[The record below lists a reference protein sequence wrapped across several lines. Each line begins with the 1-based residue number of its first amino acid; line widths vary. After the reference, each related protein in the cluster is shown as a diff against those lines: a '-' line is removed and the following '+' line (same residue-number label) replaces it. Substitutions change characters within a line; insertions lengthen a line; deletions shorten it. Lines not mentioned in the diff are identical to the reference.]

1 MSNRLVL
8 FAGLVLL
15 ACNLPM
21 PGPDAPWLIAPAD
34 GTALRSAPALLW
46 AASPG
51 ATRYEVQLST
61 TAKFTS
67 IVSDSTVADTVL
79 QLVLPTDGT
88 YHWRVRS
95 GDDAGWGDWSE
106 AWSFSRTR
114 FRVVGTT
121 PLTGYAQDIAARGEL
136 LFVAEGQAGISSHS
150 IAVPAEPVRL
160 SRVMDSQNEAHGVCP
175 ADSLVHVAYGYKE
188 LATYNAARPE
198 SLRVVGE
205 LEYPQPGF
213 GYDVAVADSF
223 VYLAADAQLLI
234 VNSSQPQYPNLVF
247 QYRYPRGLRGVAVSG
262 GICYLALEQ
271 LGIELWDVR
280 SLPPTRLGWLDTPSN
295 ARGIDVGGTTAYVAD
310 GRDGLVV
317 VDASNPSVPATLARL
332 DLPGY
337 ATRVTLCDTLALVAC
352 GDAGVCVVNVANPAQ
367 PVLAATIPGGN
378 TRGVAAAGRY
388 LYAADRDL
396 GIITIERE
404 D

>member
-1 MSNRLVL
+1 
-8 FAGLVLL
+8 
-15 ACNLPM
+15 
-21 PGPDAPWLIAPAD
+21 
-34 GTALRSAPALLW
+34 
-46 AASPG
+46 
-51 ATRYEVQLST
+51 
-61 TAKFTS
+61 
-67 IVSDSTVADTVL
+67 
-79 QLVLPTDGT
+79 
-88 YHWRVRS
+88 
-95 GDDAGWGDWSE
+95 
-106 AWSFSRTR
+106 
-114 FRVVGTT
+114 
-121 PLTGYAQDIAARGEL
+121 
-136 LFVAEGQAGISSHS
+136 
-150 IAVPAEPVRL
+150 
-160 SRVMDSQNEAHGVCP
+160 MDSQNEAHGVCP
-175 ADSLVHVAYGYKE
+175 VDTLVHVAYGYKE
-188 LATYNAARPE
+188 LATYSAARPE

-223 VYLAADAQLLI
+223 VYLAADAQFII

-271 LGIELWDVR
+271 LGVELWDVR

-295 ARGIDVGGTTAYVAD
+295 ARGIDAGGTTAYVAD

-317 VDASNPSVPATLARL
+317 VDASNPSAPTTLARL

-337 ATRVTLCDTLALVAC
+337 ATRVTLSDTLALVAC
-352 GDAGVCVVNVANPAQ
+352 GDAGVCVVNVANPGQ